1 MSLYEEIN
9 EHLKEALKSKKTDA
23 LNALRGLKAVIKN
36 KEVEL
41 RRKLEDNEII
51 QLIAKQIKQRKESI
65 AQFQRGNRPDL
76 VEKEEKELKVLE
88 QFMPP
93 PLSEKELDIILQ
105 EIITETEAIGPQDMG
120 KVMKIAMSRLS
131 GRAEGKIISQKV
143 RQFLIQYNSR

>member
-65 AQFQRGNRPDL
+65 AQFQKGNRPDL
-76 VEKEEKELKVLE
+76 VEKESKELKVLE

-93 PLSEKELDIILQ
+93 PLSEEELDIILQ

-131 GRAEGKIISQKV
+131 GRADGKIISQKV
-143 RQFLIQYNSR
+143 KQFLTNI

>member
-65 AQFQRGNRPDL
+65 AQFQKGNRPDL

-143 RQFLIQYNSR
+143 RQFLTQYNSR

>member
-1 MSLYEEIN
+1 
-9 EHLKEALKSKKTDA
+9 

-105 EIITETEAIGPQDMG
+105 EIITETGAIGPQDMG

>member
-9 EHLKEALKSKKTDA
+9 KHLKEALKSKKTEA
-23 LNALRGLKAVIKN
+23 LNTLRGLKAVIKN

-65 AQFQRGNRPDL
+65 SQFQRGKRPDL

-93 PLSEKELDIILQ
+93 PLSEEELDIILQ
-105 EIITETEAIGPQDMG
+105 EIITETEARGPQDMG

-131 GRAEGKIISQKV
+131 GRADGKIISQKV
-143 RQFLIQYNSR
+143 KQFLTNI

>member
-65 AQFQRGNRPDL
+65 SQFQRGNRPDL

-93 PLSEKELDIILQ
+93 PLSEEELDIILQ
-105 EIITETEAIGPQDMG
+105 EIITETEARGPQDMG

-131 GRAEGKIISQKV
+131 GRADGKIISQKV
-143 RQFLIQYNSR
+143 KQFLTNI

>member
-9 EHLKEALKSKKTDA
+9 GHLKEALKSKKTDA

-65 AQFQRGNRPDL
+65 AQFQKGNRPDL

-93 PLSEKELDIILQ
+93 PLSEEELDIILQ
-105 EIITETEAIGPQDMG
+105 EIITETEARGPQDMG

-131 GRAEGKIISQKV
+131 GRADGKIISQKV
-143 RQFLIQYNSR
+143 KQFLTNI

>member
-65 AQFQRGNRPDL
+65 AQFQKGNRPDL

-93 PLSEKELDIILQ
+93 PLSEEALDKILQ
-105 EIITETEAIGPQDMG
+105 EIITETGAIGPQDMG
-120 KVMKIAMSRLS
+120 KVMKVAMSRLS
-131 GRAEGKIISQKV
+131 GQAEGKSNKPKSEAISHP
-143 RQFLIQYNSR
+143 I

>member
-105 EIITETEAIGPQDMG
+105 EIITETGAIGPQDMG

>member
-9 EHLKEALKSKKTDA
+9 EYLKEALKSKKADA

-105 EIITETEAIGPQDMG
+105 EIITETGAIGPQDMG

>member
-23 LNALRGLKAVIKN
+23 LNALRGLKSVIKN

-65 AQFQRGNRPDL
+65 AQFQKGNRPDL
-76 VEKEEKELKVLE
+76 VEKEAVSYTHLTLPTNREV
-88 QFMPP
+88 
-93 PLSEKELDIILQ
+93 
-105 EIITETEAIGPQDMG
+105 
-120 KVMKIAMSRLS
+120 
-131 GRAEGKIISQKV
+131 
-143 RQFLIQYNSR
+143 

>member
-65 AQFQRGNRPDL
+65 AQFQKGNRPDL

-93 PLSEKELDIILQ
+93 PLSEEALDKILQ
-105 EIITETEAIGPQDMG
+105 EIITETGAIGPQDMG

-131 GRAEGKIISQKV
+131 GRAEGKVISQKV
-143 RQFLIQYNSR
+143 RQFLTQYNSR

>member
-51 QLIAKQIKQRKESI
+51 QLIAKQIKQRKDSI

>member
-65 AQFQRGNRPDL
+65 SQFQRGKRPDL

-93 PLSEKELDIILQ
+93 PLSEEELDIILQ
-105 EIITETEAIGPQDMG
+105 EIITETEARGPQDMG

-131 GRAEGKIISQKV
+131 GRADGKIISQKV
-143 RQFLIQYNSR
+143 KQFLTNI

>member
-9 EHLKEALKSKKTDA
+9 EHLKEALKSKKADA

-105 EIITETEAIGPQDMG
+105 EIITETGAIGPQDMG

>member
-65 AQFQRGNRPDL
+65 AQFQKGNRPDL

-93 PLSEKELDIILQ
+93 PLSEEALDKILQ
-105 EIITETEAIGPQDMG
+105 EIITETGAIGPQDMG